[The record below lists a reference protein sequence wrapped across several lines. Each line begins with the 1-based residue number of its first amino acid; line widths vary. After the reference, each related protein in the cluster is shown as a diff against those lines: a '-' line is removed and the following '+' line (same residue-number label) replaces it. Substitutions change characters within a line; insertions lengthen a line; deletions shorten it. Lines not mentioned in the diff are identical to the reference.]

1 MSDRAARLAALRA
14 KAGKS
19 KPAPSATVDEP
30 KQMKFRNY
38 EPPPSE
44 VAEGD
49 DDATEDDDLEQ
60 ASKRV
65 KTSNGE
71 EKTVMQ
77 KALEEVNVANVGASA
92 QSLNS
97 MTPKKSNWDLKRDCA
112 SKLKKLDRKTKK
124 ALVAL
129 LREKIEREE
138 QEESEEEEEDGDLD

>member
-49 DDATEDDDLEQ
+49 DATVDDDLEQ

-138 QEESEEEEEDGDLD
+138 QEESEEEEDGDLD

>member
-14 KAGKS
+14 KAGKP
-19 KPAPSATVDEP
+19 KPPPAAAEDEP
-30 KQMKFRNY
+30 KSIKFRNY

-44 VAEGD
+44 EQGD
-49 DDATEDDDLEQ
+49 DAPEDANEDLEQ

-77 KALEEVNVANVGASA
+77 KALEEVNVANVGAA
-92 QSLNS
+92 QQAIGS

-124 ALVAL
+124 ALVSL

-138 QEESEEEEEDGDLD
+138 QEESEEEEDEGELD